1 MLGAGHRNWR
11 GVPVL
16 ALVALA
22 VACDQPVERTSGPVV
37 TVFGAATD
45 RDADGFIASME
56 AFERNPNEAL
66 LLQLLK
72 YAASVRDWL
81 VSFNGWPKA
90 EIVARLVLHE
100 SSILLMFYT
109 IATRAVLGLFAL
121 IIRWIIG
128 PRY

>member
-1 MLGAGHRNWR
+1 MHW
-11 GVPVL
+11 L
-16 ALVALA
+16 AARYLFSVGNVAISLIIGLAALA
-22 VACDQPVERTSGPVV
+22 
-37 TVFGAATD
+37 AT
-45 RDADGFIASME
+45 AIY
-56 AFERNPNEAL
+56 NEAL

-72 YAASVRDWL
+72 YASSVRDWL

-109 IATRAVLGLFAL
+109 VATRAVLGFFAL
-121 IIRWIIG
+121 IFRWLIG

>member
-1 MLGAGHRNWR
+1 MHWLFARYFLSLGNVAISLVVG
-11 GVPVL
+11 L
-16 ALVALA
+16 AALA
-22 VACDQPVERTSGPVV
+22 
-37 TVFGAATD
+37 AT
-45 RDADGFIASME
+45 AIY
-56 AFERNPNEAL
+56 NEAL

-121 IIRWIIG
+121 IIRWIVG

>member
-1 MLGAGHRNWR
+1 MHWLIARYFLSLGN
-11 GVPVL
+11 
-16 ALVALA
+16 VAL
-22 VACDQPVERTSGPVV
+22 SLVV
-37 TVFGAATD
+37 GLAALAAT
-45 RDADGFIASME
+45 AIY
-56 AFERNPNEAL
+56 NEAL